1 MVIHKTTTN
10 VTIGIRA
17 RKKEQNGD
25 EKTTGRKG
33 VGFGIV
39 WKAEITAFAFL

>member
-1 MVIHKTTTN
+1 MLEKE
-10 VTIGIRA
+10 
-17 RKKEQNGD
+17 KKEQNGD

-39 WKAEITAFAFL
+39 WKVEITAFAFPQLNF